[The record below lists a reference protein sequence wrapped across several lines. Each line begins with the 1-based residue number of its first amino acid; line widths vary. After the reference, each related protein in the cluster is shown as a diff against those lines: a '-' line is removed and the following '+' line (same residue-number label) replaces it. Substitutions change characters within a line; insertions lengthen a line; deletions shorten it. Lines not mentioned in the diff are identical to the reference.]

1 MKIKIKIRTDQD
13 KYIFAKT
20 RIWDESKK
28 NVNKKKDD
36 SYESSL
42 KFGVY
47 LLSHL
52 TGSTIGVKGLNFSVR
67 NGKRWILHVI
77 NTF

>member
-1 MKIKIKIRTDQD
+1 MHIKK
-13 KYIFAKT
+13 AS
-20 RIWDESKK
+20 ESFL
-28 NVNKKKDD
+28 NH
-36 SYESSL
+36 SLL

-52 TGSTIGVKGLNFSVR
+52 SGSTIGVKGLNFSVR
-67 NGKRWILHVI
+67 NGKRWIPFAK